1 VSSPAMVAPVP
12 SASSAR
18 QADVLYFIVRACFG
32 MLLLFYGTDF
42 QGNENKIGTLELCC
56 ESVKKRL
63 TYMIK
68 CYIISTFLTENP
80 IFWLKNNS
88 NRRKMK

>member
-1 VSSPAMVAPVP
+1 VKIQLKEHA
-12 SASSAR
+12 
-18 QADVLYFIVRACFG
+18 FACSF
-32 MLLLFYGTDF
+32 LFYGTDF
-42 QGNENKIGTLELCC
+42 QGIENKIGTLELCC
-56 ESVKKRL
+56 ESIKKRL
-63 TYMIK
+63 TYMIV